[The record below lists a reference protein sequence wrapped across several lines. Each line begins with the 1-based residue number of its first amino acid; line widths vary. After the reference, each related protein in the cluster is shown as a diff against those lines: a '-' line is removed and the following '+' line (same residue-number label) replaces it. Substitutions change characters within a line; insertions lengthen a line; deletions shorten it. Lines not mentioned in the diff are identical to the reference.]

1 MSEEFGYTDMGYDGA
16 GPWAYRKLAGS
27 ELTKEL
33 SQAANAQSILGADI
47 ISLQPCTTS
56 RSQDR
61 FIVTHLNVPG
71 GSWSFSGVFDG
82 KPPFI
87 EIVRLGNLY
96 RTGHAGEETVDYV
109 HEKLPSIL
117 HDFLANALKSA
128 GEGILSRDVVSKVLV
143 DSISELD
150 NAITRD
156 ILDIFPGGP
165 EDLEKMSD
173 EQIDTIVNDF
183 GSGGVNNAK
192 LLLGMRG
199 STVLVSL
206 VDPSGSTLYV
216 ASLGDCQAV
225 LGTKSSSG
233 GWKAEL
239 LSHNHNGKEESEV
252 ARIRREHPGEDDTCV
267 LEDRVLGA
275 IAVTRAIGDH
285 EFRLPAIFTERVLV
299 KTHPGFKLS
308 TVLTDWLPRNKTPP
322 YLSNIADVVHV
333 NLAATEKEGRFL
345 IMCSDGLT
353 DLYVHDDDRKDI
365 NTLQEVADKIVN
377 VLSTR
382 SAPPGLDSNNSALHL
397 LREAMGGSDED
408 KVSRNLT
415 AQMAFRWMDDVTIVV
430 QSL

>member
-1 MSEEFGYTDMGYDGA
+1 M
-16 GPWAYRKLAGS
+16 
-27 ELTKEL
+27 
-33 SQAANAQSILGADI
+33 
-47 ISLQPCTTS
+47 
-56 RSQDR
+56 
-61 FIVTHLNVPG
+61 THLNVPG

-206 VDPSGSTLYV
+206 VDPSGSNLYV
-216 ASLGDCQAV
+216 ASLGDCQAGMCIG
-225 LGTKSSSG
+225 LAS
-233 GWKAEL
+233 
-239 LSHNHNGKEESEV
+239 
-252 ARIRREHPGEDDTCV
+252 
-267 LEDRVLGA
+267 
-275 IAVTRAIGDH
+275 AVD
-285 EFRLPAIFTERVLV
+285 
-299 KTHPGFKLS
+299 
-308 TVLTDWLPRNKTPP
+308 LTP
-322 YLSNIADVVHV
+322 YL
-333 NLAATEKEGRFL
+333 
-345 IMCSDGLT
+345 
-353 DLYVHDDDRKDI
+353 
-365 NTLQEVADKIVN
+365 
-377 VLSTR
+377 
-382 SAPPGLDSNNSALHL
+382 
-397 LREAMGGSDED
+397 
-408 KVSRNLT
+408 
-415 AQMAFRWMDDVTIVV
+415 
-430 QSL
+430 